1 MRSPAQKADASD
13 GLALAGTGS
22 RSSESTVG
30 VNQWP
35 RSQPVL
41 MCSTGPPVDSKF
53 QRSTILAG
61 APLETFT
68 DRTLSTPPALAL
80 DLEQIRL
87 RGYALDDEERHPG
100 MRCIAAPVFNEFGE
114 PIAGVSVSGPTV
126 RMTPERVAA
135 LGPLVA
141 EAAAEVTRTIGG
153 RPPP

>member
-1 MRSPAQKADASD
+1 
-13 GLALAGTGS
+13 
-22 RSSESTVG
+22 
-30 VNQWP
+30 
-35 RSQPVL
+35 
-41 MCSTGPPVDSKF
+41 
-53 QRSTILAG
+53 
-61 APLETFT
+61 
-68 DRTLSTPPALAL
+68 
-80 DLEQIRL
+80 
-87 RGYALDDEERHPG
+87 